1 MDESN
6 VQIKR
11 DSYGLRKVKPLKS
24 VYECLEEI
32 AQEQQTQQGA
42 DKGTGTEHSWGSIV
56 LGADARLWSRDKAAE
71 GAHKVGLGT
80 FVDLLV
86 ELLWAG
92 EIEQCELMMGKYMPL
107 PSLYLPH

>member
-42 DKGTGTEHSWGSIV
+42 DKGAGTEHSWGSIV
-56 LGADARLWSRDKAAE
+56 LGADTRLWSRHKAAE

-92 EIEQCELMMGKYMPL
+92 EIEQCKLMMGK
-107 PSLYLPH
+107 